1 MEQNPSAPCS
11 RTVFVETLVSA
22 LDISGTVL
30 PSINHVTTVP
40 DAFDPVIMS
49 FYNAGIVNGVDDYG
63 SFNGNGTLNRGQA
76 AAMLARII
84 NPAQRLTFTFQSF
97 DLCRDVLQMS
107 PDTVLFSTAGKSY
120 TVEQC
125 AMDLIAS
132 NSSEGRYLPADPQ
145 ELVNAELLALCHN
158 YVAPEMLADSLGITI
173 TDSERAT
180 LLASAQAK
188 AGYKGLSADYW
199 YWQGGISLYEE
210 KLETYYGDKMGYDKF
225 GQPEGYG
232 QAIGDAAV
240 NAYNELRVSSGFSEI
255 DWAGIQDRVQQFPM
269 IRPCL

>member
-84 NPAQRLTFTFQSF
+84 NPAQRLTFTFKSF

-125 AMDLIAS
+125 AIDLSAS
-132 NSSEGRYLPADPQ
+132 SSSEGRYLPADPQ
-145 ELVNAELLALCHN
+145 DFANAQLLAFCHN
-158 YVAPEMLADSLGITI
+158 YIALEILANSLGITI

-180 LLASAQAK
+180 LLASAQATT
-188 AGYKGLSADYW
+188 GYKGLSADYW
-199 YWQGGISLYEE
+199 YWQDGLSLYGE
-210 KLETYYGDKMGYDKF
+210 KLEAYYGNTMGYDEF
-225 GQPEGYG
+225 GQAKGYG

-240 NAYNELRVSSGFSEI
+240 KAYKELHVSTSFSEI
-255 DWAGIQDRVQQFPM
+255 NWAGIQDRIEQFPM
-269 IRPCL
+269 ISQW